1 MRLADLTSL
10 RLGGQ
15 IRTLIEA
22 RSADEVI
29 DAVAA
34 ADEAGEQLLVLGGGS
49 NLVASDQPFEGT
61 VVWLRDPED
70 PPLLDATCEVGPS
83 GEPDGVPVDPA
94 ELTPLDPTCG
104 GAIAEYFAGVHW
116 DRAVRYAL
124 AREMVGIEALS
135 GIPGTVGAT
144 PIQNVG
150 AYGQEVAST
159 ISRVRTWDR
168 EQGEVRTFF
177 AADCDFSYRDSVFK
191 RTPYRGP
198 VPSATGRY
206 VVLSV
211 TFQHTIGSLSAPIR
225 YAQLATAL
233 GVEVGARAPMS
244 EVREAV
250 LRIRGEKGMVL
261 DPGDHDTWSAGSF
274 FTNPILDEA
283 AAARLP
289 AEAPRFP
296 AGEGRIKTS
305 AAWLISHAG
314 IERGHALSAEPRAAV
329 SSKHS
334 LALTNRGGASS
345 EDLVALA
352 RDVRD
357 RVFERYGITLVP
369 EPVRLGIDL

>member
-104 GAIAEYFAGVHW
+104 GAIAEYFAGVYW

-296 AGEGRIKTS
+296 AEEGRIKTS